1 MAASRNDSYQLSQD
15 TVFQNRVQQ
24 SLIAACIAITNEGWS
39 VAFHRERD
47 RFAVSILAAGSTT
60 NQNSFVVLFTNA
72 VSTDTNVLADAT
84 VGGTVAITA
93 ASRAAQ
99 SLLVTD
105 AHIDSAVSS
114 MFNSFITEPNG

>member
-1 MAASRNDSYQLSQD
+1 MVASRNDSYQLSQD

-39 VAFHRERD
+39 VPFHRERD
-47 RFAVSILAAGSTT
+47 RYAVSVLSAVGGIA
-60 NQNSFVVLFTNA
+60 QNSFVLLFTSA
-72 VSTDTNVLADAT
+72 VSTDANVLADAT
-84 VGGTVAITA
+84 VGGTVAVTA
-93 ASRAAQ
+93 STRAAQ

-114 MFNSFITEPNG
+114 MFNSFIAEPNG